1 MTKPAAQDR
10 RQTLLDQ
17 ADAFFEQARYA
28 EALALYHEAGK
39 LRGDDVE
46 ALTGMALC
54 STRLDRN
61 HEAVAYLTRV
71 RQWLPDSTEL
81 LYLLGDAL
89 LKERRRREARDCF
102 LDLLAKEPGR
112 ADVHFQLG
120 KMAMEDKQ
128 PAEAFQYFRAALEC
142 DPEYIDAYGLLG
154 VLLSKHCR
162 YTEAEQVLKKAC
174 ELNPDYI
181 LAINNLGSLYK
192 MQGRMAESQ
201 ECYRAAMAIDPHNP
215 TVISNYLFGLNNIP
229 SLTPEMV
236 TAEHVRLAGTFAPK
250 NHVSL
255 PATARTGR
263 RPGRIRVGYISG
275 DLYTHSVSYFIEPVL
290 MHHDRQRFEI
300 FCYSNCSSPDDTT
313 RRIQQLPLVWRDI
326 VGTSDEDVARL
337 ISEDGIDVLI
347 ELSGHT
353 ADNSLKVCAM
363 RPAPIQASWIGYP
376 ATTGLSQMD
385 YYITDAICDPPGET
399 EHLYSEKLCRL
410 PEVFSC
416 YLPPMNFPALG
427 PRSHE
432 SSGMVTFCCFNSFAK
447 VSKEMLGLW
456 ATILHR
462 VPQSRLYLK
471 SMPLG
476 DVETQERLFSLFES
490 HGVGRERLFMRTV
503 AMTPLEHLAEYS
515 NADIALD
522 TFPYNGTTTSCEAL
536 WMGVPMVSLA
546 GASHVS
552 RVGMSFLTAIGLENL
567 IALSPDAYVEIA
579 VSLATDRQRLS
590 SLHNNLRQMMARS
603 PLMDGVRLTRHLET
617 ALNGMLA

>member
-10 RQTLLDQ
+10 RQTLLAQADDLFDQ
-17 ADAFFEQARYA
+17 ASYT
-28 EALALYHEAGK
+28 EALTLYQEADR

-54 STRLDRN
+54 SARLDR
-61 HEAVAYLTRV
+61 HHDAVIYLTRV

-89 LKERRRREARDCF
+89 LKERRRQEARDCF
-102 LDLLAKEPGR
+102 LDLLAKEPER
-112 ADVHFQLG
+112 AAVHFQLG

-128 PAEAFQYFRAALEC
+128 PAEAFQYFQAALER

-174 ELNPDYI
+174 ELNPEYI

-192 MQGRMAESQ
+192 MQGRLAESR
-201 ECYRAAMAIDPHNP
+201 ECYRAAMAIEPHNP
-215 TVISNYLFGLNNIP
+215 TVTSNYLFGLNNEP
-229 SLTPEMV
+229 ALTPEMV
-236 TAEHVRLAGTFAPK
+236 AAEHLRLAGIFAAEHP
-250 NHVSL
+250 VSL
-255 PATARTGR
+255 PATARAGSR
-263 RPGRIRVGYISG
+263 HDRIRVGYISG
-275 DLYTHSVSYFIEPVL
+275 DLYAHSVSYFIEPIL
-290 MHHDRQRFEI
+290 QHHDRQRFEI
-300 FCYSNCSSPDDTT
+300 FCYSSCGSPDETT
-313 RRIQQLPLVWRDI
+313 QRIKELPLVWRDI
-326 VGTSDEDVARL
+326 VGMSDEGVARL

-347 ELSGHT
+347 ELAGHT
-353 ADNSLKVCAM
+353 ADNSLRVCAM

-385 YYITDAICDPPGET
+385 YYITDAICDPPGRT

-416 YLPPMNFPALG
+416 YLPPMNFPAVG
-427 PRSHE
+427 PPPHE
-432 SSGMVTFCCFNSFAK
+432 SSGMITFCCFNSFAK
-447 VSKEMLGLW
+447 VSEEMMGLW
-456 ATILHR
+456 ATILKR
-462 VPQSRLYLK
+462 VPHSRLYLK

-476 DVETQERLFSLFES
+476 DVETRERLFTLFES
-490 HGVGRERLFMRTV
+490 HGIARERLFMRTV

-552 RVGMSFLTAIGLENL
+552 RVGMSFLTAIGLESL
-567 IALSPDAYVEIA
+567 VADSPEAYVDIA
-579 VSLATDRQRLS
+579 VSLATDRHRLS
-590 SLHNNLRQMMARS
+590 SLRTNLRGMMARS
-603 PLMDGVRLTRHLET
+603 PLMDGARLTRHLEA
-617 ALNGMLA
+617 ALHGMLA